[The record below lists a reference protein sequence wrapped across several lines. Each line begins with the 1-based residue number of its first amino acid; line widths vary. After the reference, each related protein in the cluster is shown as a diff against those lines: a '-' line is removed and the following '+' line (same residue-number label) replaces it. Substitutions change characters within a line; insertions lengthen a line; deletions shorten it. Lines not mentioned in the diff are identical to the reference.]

1 MTLYLA
7 ESSGARILAYG
18 TGITRVGTDY
28 QLDVTTWDVS
38 PMGEVGDVLGR
49 SIDVVGT
56 SDAGYA
62 LSVTPIVD
70 GVNLAEQQ
78 FTSSATGLFQVQA
91 YFASRGSNFA
101 ARVRTLSKTGSVEL
115 RNVGLSFVPIRA
127 TP

>member
-1 MTLYLA
+1 MPLYLA
-7 ESSGARILAYG
+7 ESSGARILQYG

-62 LSVTPIVD
+62 LGVTPIVD
-70 GVNLAEQQ
+70 DVSLTEQQ

-91 YFASRGSNFA
+91 YFATRGSNFR
-101 ARVRTLSKTGSVEL
+101 ARVRTLSKAGSVEL
-115 RNVGLSFVPIRA
+115 RNIGLSYVPIRS